1 MGGFQ
6 HEIEATVEA
15 GVSPLEA
22 LTSATGDSARSCG
35 VDDRVGT
42 IAPGKLADLL
52 VVDGDPSRDINALW
66 NVVDVFQGGLRVDS
80 RDLI

>member
-15 GVSPLEA
+15 GVPPLEA

-35 VDDRVGT
+35 VDDRVGA

-52 VVDGDPSRDINALW
+52 VVEGDPSRDINALW
-66 NVVDVFQGGLRVDS
+66 NVVDVFQDGLKVD
-80 RDLI
+80 RRGFV